1 MRSGNSLPAI
11 QRQDEQRVVTVAG
24 DIDIDVISAG
34 EANGILTGTI
44 LANLIEEDPELS
56 YTLGGEQQIQADS
69 LGSLYRGFALAML
82 LIFALLSIPLRSYTK
97 PFIIMS
103 IIPFGLIGV
112 MIGHLIL
119 QVPVSATT
127 IMGVLG
133 LSGVIVNDSLVMVDL
148 IDQKLREGVSTR
160 NAVIEGA
167 KDRFRPI
174 LLTSVTTFMGFTPL
188 ILDRSIQ
195 SQFMMPFAAS
205 LGIGILVTTFVL
217 MLVVPAISTMH
228 LKLFQPRRVVAAI

>member
-1 MRSGNSLPAI
+1 M
-11 QRQDEQRVVTVAG
+11 AG
-24 DIDIDVISAG
+24 DVDTDLISAG
-34 EANGILTGTI
+34 EANGILTGTL
-44 LANLIEEDPELS
+44 LANLIEEDPDLS
-56 YTLGGEQQIQADS
+56 YILGGEQQVQADS

-82 LIFALLSIPLRSYTK
+82 LIFALLAIPLRSYTK

-112 MIGHLIL
+112 MIGHLVL

-127 IMGVLG
+127 IMGILG

-148 IDQKLREGVSTR
+148 IDRKLLDGASPR

-167 KDRFRPI
+167 KGRFRPI

-195 SQFMMPFAAS
+195 AQFMLPFAAS
-205 LGIGILVTTFVL
+205 IGVGILITTFVL
-217 MLVVPAISTMH
+217 MLLVPAISIMH
-228 LKLFQPRRVVAAI
+228 LGLIQPKGSSGQPLPAAS